1 MLQSVLYAHDLN
13 IDLPQLFQFD
23 DTYLNAWS
31 LQWAML
37 QRDIHVFSMSGI
49 SDIADKHPN
58 GGDIKKLARLET
70 VCKYYSLISKLQI
83 DETIQSLEGNRVHE
97 HWTWMSCK
105 CPYCGEHISKSR
117 SWKTIS
123 QVTSS
128 IWTHLGTCDRV
139 TNCQGL
145 GPGLEPDVIEP
156 FDAYPLLIEARMSK
170 EGLLTFESL
179 LEEALV
185 RCMESVMNCRV
196 KWFESLLK
204 DWGPDCEHAQK
215 GCEIWIHELGEKGPW
230 VSTFNIPLLESI
242 ASGHF
247 FDRTF
252 APVTEDIEKVRHD
265 NKRCLQLLEAWKSK
279 FPPNYKNPNLKIF
292 KKGEG
297 LTQEFLSQPTKAILS
312 PGRFE
317 RHPDLHPTGYRPTV
331 QNDIRLILPVK
342 GVLPMGSAK
351 GIIGYGVIHP
361 NLINASVLQTYGL
374 SGVQGHFD
382 AMSLAP
388 NFDLLLTQQEAS
400 MIASR
405 IAEWSVEE
413 IDMGDQGRLLV
424 QTPHDP
430 TKENMKHHRNFINPT
445 RRSVAQN
452 MTMVQIRNITTMQDE
467 LTWLLPLMSA
477 TLQNQGTNTRALC
490 YHLLQCKEDKT
501 KEPKLTEATIQ
512 QNIETVI
519 NNSRLQLES
528 EEDLK
533 AVKDGT
539 QSLKTV
545 LDSKTSI
552 EKDIFLWNYAGVLLQ
567 TGEWRRF
574 HSAEEFFIIIAS
586 FWGMKAPK
594 VVPTCTA
601 WSIFQDEG
609 IQVQFDRYRQH
620 AYYLDSIR
628 RSTSPSRRVHR
639 SETPAPRTPI
649 QTPKPPPTLED
660 LVEISDPTWNPDL
673 HRGVDYLWAI
683 MQDSER
689 QAFLTGITQ
698 PQESTSMS
706 AMVPPTS
713 EPTSPPTEPT
723 QPQPNQEET
732 GQPEETSAM
741 EGTHEESGEFPVP
754 TSDQPT
760 LEEIKKESDSV
771 KQENDQSDSEEAAA
785 DQASQVATAG
795 SVLGDVGQVV
805 DLQLPQVRRN
815 PMARYSNGNMSLD
828 TFVDIFNILCAT
840 ASRYVDSEGT
850 FVRKLTM
857 SDYPLY
863 IRESLGGYD
872 PIIVFVDSE
881 IEEAI
886 RASVGDLSSIMR
898 RYPLHPGVDW
908 ITFQYHMSL
917 LQQEAQT
924 GWNAPGF
931 RRGGRLPMS
940 VGNICQ
946 NLIAHDAFVS
956 CHSTPI
962 KDWRRV
968 RHMNTLGKDPA
979 TRGNYVH
986 DAIAALLDYNQL
998 AAQANPQLE
1007 EMVMD
1012 DMMMIDH
1019 DDWAAHVDTLS
1030 DAIRTGTGIIA
1041 IPESQL
1047 QERERL
1053 ANEAADDLVQSID
1066 EENEE
1071 RARKSQKKKEKKDR
1085 KSHSTSKPPAP
1096 TVVLTDYSPPPEP
1109 STEEEGESVTRKLD
1123 FDQASRAVSVR
1134 EPETPEELHQQPN
1147 RPSSPRETSPPL
1159 DLDGLGYDTGPKPV
1173 EVDAPERVEDQNQ
1186 PTEGDNQAEQD
1197 TEQPPP
1203 EGDQP
1208 AENGEQDTGE
1218 GQDNSGQPPAPDPP
1232 EPPEDPDD
1240 PDPLPEEEEDEDD
1253 EEEQQEGEEGGEEG
1267 EEGVQGEGEEE
1278 EKEEEDPPLQEVE
1291 SETTKKARKLR
1302 KRKEKVDM
1310 AALTRLPYA
1319 LAEMGPS
1326 YRGTEIEA
1334 KGNPRASSQWRP
1346 RKGAPTRAKDNAPI
1360 NHGGNRS
1367 FENIRDHQISS
1378 IFTLQKHL
1386 ADCHKGPREK
1396 KASPDPLRSST
1407 GEFSPCQ
1414 TKVQLIQTEEGN
1426 WHYECAE
1433 MPGLVPMS
1441 YGMKTFHI
1449 IEQVPFGTPPTGP
1462 HRNLVRQIIEE
1473 LDIQVKSKKVQN
1485 KHTPYINEL
1494 PPEVNPES
1502 IRAARVLLHDISN
1515 HQYVGV
1521 VDRGLEYY
1529 PSTLTIGN
1537 NQPVSDV
1544 DATGDWIHLASL
1556 AEMIKGIKQRN
1567 INSLP
1572 FYLRGLIR
1580 MVPLKHMHQILL
1592 YAALTDLKTISK

>member
-1 MLQSVLYAHDLN
+1 
-13 IDLPQLFQFD
+13 
-23 DTYLNAWS
+23 
-31 LQWAML
+31 
-37 QRDIHVFSMSGI
+37 
-49 SDIADKHPN
+49 
-58 GGDIKKLARLET
+58 
-70 VCKYYSLISKLQI
+70 
-83 DETIQSLEGNRVHE
+83 
-97 HWTWMSCK
+97 
-105 CPYCGEHISKSR
+105 
-117 SWKTIS
+117 
-123 QVTSS
+123 
-128 IWTHLGTCDRV
+128 
-139 TNCQGL
+139 
-145 GPGLEPDVIEP
+145 
-156 FDAYPLLIEARMSK
+156 
-170 EGLLTFESL
+170 
-179 LEEALV
+179 
-185 RCMESVMNCRV
+185 
-196 KWFESLLK
+196 
-204 DWGPDCEHAQK
+204 
-215 GCEIWIHELGEKGPW
+215 
-230 VSTFNIPLLESI
+230 
-242 ASGHF
+242 
-247 FDRTF
+247 
-252 APVTEDIEKVRHD
+252 
-265 NKRCLQLLEAWKSK
+265 
-279 FPPNYKNPNLKIF
+279 
-292 KKGEG
+292 
-297 LTQEFLSQPTKAILS
+297 
-312 PGRFE
+312 
-317 RHPDLHPTGYRPTV
+317 
-331 QNDIRLILPVK
+331 
-342 GVLPMGSAK
+342 MGSAR
-351 GIIGYGVIHP
+351 GIIGHGVIHP

-374 SGVQGHFD
+374 SGIQGHFD

-400 MIASR
+400 TIASR

-413 IDMGDQGRLLV
+413 IDMGAQGQLVV

-430 TKENMKHHRNFINPT
+430 TKENMKHHRSFIDPT
-445 RRSVAQN
+445 QRSAAQD
-452 MTMVQIRNITTMQDE
+452 MSMARIREINTMQDE
-467 LTWLLPLMSA
+467 ITWLLPPMST

-501 KEPKLTEATIQ
+501 KEPQLTEVTIQ

-519 NNSRLQLES
+519 NNSWLNLEP

-552 EKDIFLWNYAGVLLQ
+552 EQDIFLWNYAGVLLQ

-574 HSAEEFFIIIAS
+574 HSVEEFFVIMAS

-594 VVPTCTA
+594 VIPTCTT

-609 IQVQFDRYRQH
+609 IQVQLDRYRQH

-628 RSTSPSRRVHR
+628 RSISPSRRDHR

-683 MQDSER
+683 MEDSER
-689 QAFLTGITQ
+689 QAFLRGITQ

-706 AMVPPTS
+706 AMVSITS
-713 EPTSPPTEPT
+713 ESTSHPMEPT
-723 QPQPNQEET
+723 QPQPSQEET

-741 EGTHEESGEFPVP
+741 EDTHEESGEVP
-754 TSDQPT
+754 EQTSVQPT

-771 KQENDQSDSEEAAA
+771 KQENDQSDGEEAVA

-795 SVLGDVGQVV
+795 SVLGDAEQVV
-805 DLQLPQVRRN
+805 GPQLPQVRRN
-815 PMARYSNGNMSLD
+815 PLARYSNGNIGLD

-857 SDYPLY
+857 SDLPLMM
-863 IRESLGGYD
+863 RESLGSYD

-886 RASVGDLSSIMR
+886 RVLAGDLSSIKR
-898 RYPLHPGVDW
+898 RYSLHPGVDW

-917 LQQEAQT
+917 LQQDVQT

-940 VGNICQ
+940 VRNICQ
-946 NLIAHDAFVS
+946 HRIAHDAFAS

-968 RHMNTLGKDPA
+968 RHMNTLGRDLA
-979 TRGNYVH
+979 IRGNYVH
-986 DAIAALLDYNQL
+986 DAIAALLEYNQL
-998 AAQANPQLE
+998 AAQADPQLE

-1019 DDWAAHVDTLS
+1019 DDWTTHVDALS
-1030 DAIRTGTGIIA
+1030 EAIRAGTGIVA
-1041 IPESQL
+1041 IPESQI

-1053 ANEAADDLVQSID
+1053 AKEAADNLVQSID

-1071 RARKSQKKKEKKDR
+1071 RARRSQKRKEKKER
-1085 KSHSTSKPPAP
+1085 KSHSTTQPSAP
-1096 TVVLTDYSPPPEP
+1096 TVILVDYRPPAEP
-1109 STEEEGESVTRKLD
+1109 STEEEGESVTRRLD

-1134 EPETPEELHQQPN
+1134 EPETPEELHQQPT

-1159 DLDGLGYDTGPKPV
+1159 DLEDLGYDPGPKPL

-1186 PTEGDNQAEQD
+1186 PTEDGDEAEQD

-1218 GQDNSGQPPAPDPP
+1218 GQDNSGQPPDPDPP
-1232 EPPEDPDD
+1232 EPLEDPDD
-1240 PDPLPEEEEDEDD
+1240 PNPLPDEEEDEEG
-1253 EEEQQEGEEGGEEG
+1253 EEDQQEEEEGGEEG

-1291 SETTKKARKLR
+1291 SETTKKARKLK

-1310 AALTRLPYA
+1310 AALARLPYA
-1319 LAEMGPS
+1319 LAEKGPL
-1326 YRGTEIEA
+1326 YRGTEIDA
-1334 KGNPRASSQWRP
+1334 KGDPRVRSQWKP
-1346 RKGAPTRAKDNAPI
+1346 RKGSPTQVKDKTPI
-1360 NHGGNRS
+1360 NHVGNRS

-1386 ADCHKGPREK
+1386 ADCHKGPRERN
-1396 KASPDPLRSST
+1396 ASPDPLRSST
-1407 GEFSPCQ
+1407 GEFSPCH
-1414 TKVQLIQTEEGN
+1414 TEVKLLQTEDGN

-1433 MPGLVPMS
+1433 MPGLIPMS

-1449 IEQVPFGTPPTGP
+1449 IEQVPFGTLPTGP
-1462 HRNLVRQIIEE
+1462 HRNLT
-1473 LDIQVKSKKVQN
+1473 D
-1485 KHTPYINEL
+1485 
-1494 PPEVNPES
+1494 
-1502 IRAARVLLHDISN
+1502 
-1515 HQYVGV
+1515 
-1521 VDRGLEYY
+1521 
-1529 PSTLTIGN
+1529 
-1537 NQPVSDV
+1537 
-1544 DATGDWIHLASL
+1544 SL
-1556 AEMIKGIKQRN
+1556 
-1567 INSLP
+1567 
-1572 FYLRGLIR
+1572 
-1580 MVPLKHMHQILL
+1580 
-1592 YAALTDLKTISK
+1592 

>member
-1 MLQSVLYAHDLN
+1 M
-13 IDLPQLFQFD
+13 
-23 DTYLNAWS
+23 
-31 LQWAML
+31 
-37 QRDIHVFSMSGI
+37 
-49 SDIADKHPN
+49 
-58 GGDIKKLARLET
+58 
-70 VCKYYSLISKLQI
+70 
-83 DETIQSLEGNRVHE
+83 
-97 HWTWMSCK
+97 
-105 CPYCGEHISKSR
+105 
-117 SWKTIS
+117 
-123 QVTSS
+123 
-128 IWTHLGTCDRV
+128 
-139 TNCQGL
+139 
-145 GPGLEPDVIEP
+145 
-156 FDAYPLLIEARMSK
+156 
-170 EGLLTFESL
+170 
-179 LEEALV
+179 
-185 RCMESVMNCRV
+185 
-196 KWFESLLK
+196 
-204 DWGPDCEHAQK
+204 
-215 GCEIWIHELGEKGPW
+215 
-230 VSTFNIPLLESI
+230 
-242 ASGHF
+242 
-247 FDRTF
+247 
-252 APVTEDIEKVRHD
+252 
-265 NKRCLQLLEAWKSK
+265 
-279 FPPNYKNPNLKIF
+279 
-292 KKGEG
+292 
-297 LTQEFLSQPTKAILS
+297 
-312 PGRFE
+312 
-317 RHPDLHPTGYRPTV
+317 
-331 QNDIRLILPVK
+331 
-342 GVLPMGSAK
+342 
-351 GIIGYGVIHP
+351 IHP

-400 MIASR
+400 VIAGR

-413 IDMGDQGRLLV
+413 IDMGDQGQLLV

-430 TKENMKHHRNFINPT
+430 TKENMKHHRNFIDPT
-445 RRSVAQN
+445 LRSVAQN

-501 KEPKLTEATIQ
+501 KEPKLTEVTIQ

-519 NNSRLQLES
+519 NNYWLQLES

-545 LDSKTSI
+545 LDSKTSN
-552 EKDIFLWNYAGVLLQ
+552 ERDIFLWNYAGVLLQ

-574 HSAEEFFIIIAS
+574 HSAEEFFIIMAS

-594 VVPTCTA
+594 VIPTCTA

-609 IQVQFDRYRQH
+609 MQVQFDRYRQH

-628 RSTSPSRRVHR
+628 RSISPSRRVHR

-683 MQDSER
+683 MQDSEW

-706 AMVPPTS
+706 AMVPPIS
-713 EPTSPPTEPT
+713 EPTSPPTEPAH
-723 QPQPNQEET
+723 PQPNQEET
-732 GQPEETSAM
+732 GQPEEISAM
-741 EGTHEESGEFPVP
+741 EGTQEESGETPEP
-754 TSDQPT
+754 TSGQPT
-760 LEEIKKESDSV
+760 LDEIKKESDSV
-771 KQENDQSDSEEAAA
+771 KQENDQSDGEGAAA

-795 SVLGDVGQVV
+795 SGLGDVDRGV

-815 PMARYSNGNMSLD
+815 PMARYSNGNISLD
-828 TFVDIFNILCAT
+828 TFVDIFNKLCAT

-857 SDYPLY
+857 SDYPLPM
-863 IRESLGGYD
+863 REALGGYD

-917 LQQEAQT
+917 LQQEVQT

-956 CHSTPI
+956 CHSTPL

-968 RHMNTLGKDPA
+968 RHMNTLGKDPT

-986 DAIAALLDYNQL
+986 DAIAALLEYNQL
-998 AAQANPQLE
+998 AAQADPQLE
-1007 EMVMD
+1007 ELVMD
-1012 DMMMIDH
+1012 DLMMIDH
-1019 DDWAAHVDTLS
+1019 DDWTAHVDTLS

-1053 ANEAADDLVQSID
+1053 AKEAADNLVQSID

-1071 RARKSQKKKEKKDR
+1071 KARKSQKKKEKKER
-1085 KSHSTSKPPAP
+1085 KSHSTSQPPAP
-1096 TVVLTDYSPPPEP
+1096 TVLLTVYHPPPEP
-1109 STEEEGESVTRKLD
+1109 STEEEGESVTRRLD
-1123 FDQASRAVSVR
+1123 FDQVSRAVSVR
-1134 EPETPEELHQQPN
+1134 EPETPEELHQQPH
-1147 RPSSPRETSPPL
+1147 RPSSPREASPPL

-1186 PTEGDNQAEQD
+1186 PTEGDDQAEQD

-1208 AENGEQDTGE
+1208 AENGEQGTGG
-1218 GQDNSGQPPAPDPP
+1218 GQDNPGQPPDPDPP

-1240 PDPLPEEEEDEDD
+1240 PDALPEEEEDEDG
-1253 EEEQQEGEEGGEEG
+1253 EEDQQEGEEADEEG
-1267 EEGVQGEGEEE
+1267 GEGVQGEGEEE
-1278 EKEEEDPPLQEVE
+1278 EKEEEDPPLQDVE
-1291 SETTKKARKLR
+1291 SETTKKARKLK

-1310 AALTRLPYA
+1310 AALARLPYA
-1319 LAEMGPS
+1319 LAEKGPS

-1346 RKGAPTRAKDNAPI
+1346 RKGAPTQAKDKSPI
-1360 NHGGNRS
+1360 NHAGNRS

-1396 KASPDPLRSST
+1396 NASPDPLRSST

-1414 TKVQLIQTEEGN
+1414 TKVQLMQTEEGN
-1426 WHYECAE
+1426 WQYECAE
-1433 MPGLVPMS
+1433 MPGLVPMN
-1441 YGMKTFHI
+1441 YGLKSFHI
-1449 IEQVPFGTPPTGP
+1449 IEQVPFGTQPTGP

-1515 HQYVGV
+1515 HQYVGA
-1521 VDRGLEYY
+1521 VDRGLEYC

-1567 INSLP
+1567 INTLP

-1580 MVPLKHMHQILL
+1580 LVPLKHMHQILL
-1592 YAALTDLKTISK
+1592 YAALTDLKSNIQIGVDSSAYMWVRAVQFQGITYTHQDKDGQPLPFQQDGALYKDKPILTALFSYAEVVEAFAQQDPAVYPQESAENFLLPLDRYPDAHSAPDLFPKNDQVLALRIKVQTAQMFPDCTWASHYIGCSGQFRSRCCRQQG